1 MIQSNDKLKY
11 ILRKPK
17 NVNDVLHTSSVE
29 RGKRSKKNDNKLDY
43 VLPYDVKRPTSITI
57 PQTRGVGELIGRT

>member
-1 MIQSNDKLKY
+1 MLTMYY
-11 ILRKPK
+11 ILPQLKGEK
-17 NVNDVLHTSSVE
+17 EV
-29 RGKRSKKNDNKLDY
+29 KKNDNKLDY